1 MEIFFLI
8 WGETSPSTLLTV
20 CSDTQTGC
28 ISTLHI
34 LFKNIS
40 TPIFE
45 HGFAPLFFTHILKLP
60 YE

>member
-45 HGFAPLFFTHILKLP
+45 HGFAPLFLP
-60 YE
+60 TS